1 MDMASISTRKNKN
14 GEIISYRIRV
24 SRGYDVKGNKL
35 KPYEMTYKPAPNMT
49 AKQIEKELNK
59 QAVMFEEQCK
69 QGIIGKNKNMKL
81 SEFCKIYLDIKKDVL
96 SPRVYQDYERI
107 IEKLIIPLLGHIKLS
122 DLKSVH
128 VQKFIQYL
136 SGDVKQNRDGSINI
150 DNPKLAQSSI
160 KRKLAVLQSVLKQ
173 AVKLDIISSNPAN
186 AEKLTLQKSVAP
198 KIEIFTKQEAAEMLS
213 CLENEDLQFQVLVQL
228 AIMTGARSGEL
239 VGLKFTDINPD
250 TNKITIER
258 SAYKLKGQPVAT
270 KPPKDYEVRTIAVNS
285 YCIDLVKL
293 LRAEKDKQAK
303 RLGSQWN
310 EHDWL
315 FTQWN
320 GEIMNPNTPSKWFS
334 KFLARNNLEHR
345 KFHCLRHTSA
355 TLLLYGGVNIK
366 QVQERLGHGDIT
378 TTNKYLHY
386 IAEADEQAAN
396 VLQDML
402 ITRHE
407 SKDKKQA

>member
-1 MDMASISTRKNKN
+1 MASISTRKNKN

-213 CLENEDLQFQVLVQL
+213 CLENEELQFQVLVQL

-334 KFLARNNLEHR
+334 KFLTRNNLEHR